1 MPPVW
6 ESALRARLAQP
17 LPGVTAQRKM
27 APKPERKGWSPDL
40 TPADARQAA
49 ALVLLYDGPEG
60 LTFPLT
66 VRHADLPDHAGQ
78 VSLPGGKIDPT
89 ETAAEAALREARE
102 ELGLDTSGI
111 RLVGQL
117 SSFWL
122 VVSRFVIQPFVA
134 VSDARPDFAPN
145 AREVTEVIEVPVAD
159 WRNPA
164 LFGWEQLVR
173 DGIVI
178 RYPYV
183 LARGQRVWG
192 ATAMILAELDEV
204 LASLP

>member
-1 MPPVW
+1 MREW
-6 ESALRARLAQP
+6 EDQLRIRLSQP
-17 LPGVTAQRKM
+17 LPGVAAQRKM

-40 TPADARQAA
+40 QPAEARRAA
-49 ALVLLYDGPEG
+49 ALVLLYDGVDG

-78 VSLPGGKIDPT
+78 VSLPGGRIDPG
-89 ETAAEAALREARE
+89 ETAADAAIREAHE
-102 ELGLDTSGI
+102 ELGIDTSGI

-117 SSFWL
+117 SPFWL
-122 VVSRFVIQPFVA
+122 VVSGFVIAPFVG
-134 VSDARPDFAPN
+134 VIDARPDFNPN
-145 AREVTEVIEVPVAD
+145 VREVAEVIEVPVAE
-159 WRNPA
+159 WRDPSRLA
-164 LFGWEQLVR
+164 WEQRAR

-183 LARGQRVWG
+183 LVRGQRIWG

-204 LASLP
+204 LASIT